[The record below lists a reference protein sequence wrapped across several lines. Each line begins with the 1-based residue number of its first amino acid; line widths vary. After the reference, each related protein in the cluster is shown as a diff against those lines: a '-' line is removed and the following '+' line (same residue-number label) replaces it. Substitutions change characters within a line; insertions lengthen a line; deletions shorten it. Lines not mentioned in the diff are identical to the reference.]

1 MTSLK
6 LENTIETCGSRSP
19 DSTGKTPGGKPS
31 RYSKGLREEMARRLP
46 LPSALV
52 DRFTGKY
59 RFEPRQ
65 NVAMKEPLWL
75 FFKDHARLAA
85 ATATSALALTHLP
98 LAPALAA
105 AGLMMLL
112 QLGPLRKNQTLYGH
126 EASHDNFF
134 PRGHPLRDRKITVLG
149 MPLGEFLGELATAV
163 SLVQNEEDYRDA
175 HDRHHDPKSFTTLQ
189 DDDARDVLDAGF
201 APGKPVAAYWRQ
213 YWWNWISPRFH
224 AKQLIARFK
233 SNFVTARPARKI
245 MAALSLSGLTSLAL
259 VMPLHAWFF
268 AILVPWTWGYHIAG
282 LSQVLNR
289 HAWLQST
296 EGAKSIKD
304 YAERTWGRFNG
315 IPLPAEDL
323 RGWAHLK
330 AWTLWWI
337 EMLFIEVPVRA
348 ASWSS
353 DLQAHDHHHLEWYG
367 PEEFVDDWTT
377 MPARR
382 QSAIDRGADPYRMRD
397 RELWGWR
404 NAMNHGFEK
413 LSQAPK
419 LDD

>member
-1 MTSLK
+1 MPFFK
-6 LENTIETCGSRSP
+6 FR
-19 DSTGKTPGGKPS
+19 KTPSGLGAQLTSNAEKMPRGKPL
-31 RYSKGLREEMARRLP
+31 RYAKGIREEFARRLP
-46 LPSALV
+46 LSAALI

-59 RFEPRQ
+59 LLKPGED
-65 NVAMKEPLWL
+65 VDMKEPLWL
-75 FFKDHARLAA
+75 FLKDHARLGA

-134 PRGHPLRDRKITVLG
+134 PRGHSLRDKKITVLG

-163 SLVQNEEDYRDA
+163 SLVQNEEDYRGA

-201 APGKPVAAYWRQ
+201 APGKSVAAYWRQ

-224 AKQLIARFK
+224 ARQLIARFK

-245 MAALSLSGLTSLAL
+245 MAVLSLSVLASLAL
-259 VMPLHAWFF
+259 VMPLHAWIF

-289 HAWLQST
+289 HAWLQSA
-296 EGAKSIKD
+296 EGAKTIEA

-315 IPLPAEDL
+315 VPLPVEGL
-323 RGWAHLK
+323 RGGAYLK
-330 AWTLWWI
+330 AWTLWLI
-337 EMLFIEVPVRA
+337 EMLFVEAPVRA
-348 ASWSS
+348 ASWSP
-353 DLQAHDHHHLEWYG
+353 DLQAHDYHHLEWYG

-382 QSAIDRGADPYRMRD
+382 QSAIDRGADLYCMRD